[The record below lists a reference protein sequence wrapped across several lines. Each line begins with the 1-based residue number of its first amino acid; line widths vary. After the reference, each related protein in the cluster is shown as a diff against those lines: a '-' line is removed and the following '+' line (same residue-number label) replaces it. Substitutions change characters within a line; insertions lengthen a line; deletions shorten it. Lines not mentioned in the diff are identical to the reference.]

1 MNVSDI
7 LTMALCSDS
16 LYNLLMYDFT
26 DAAVGHNLGGMH
38 PFYDKEIVKI
48 GETGGL
54 MDYGL

>member
-1 MNVSDI
+1 
-7 LTMALCSDS
+7 
-16 LYNLLMYDFT
+16 MYDFA

-48 GETGGL
+48 GQTGGL